1 VGAVDELSPANALLS
16 DAGALRRRLAEDG
29 YLFFRGL
36 LPGADV
42 AEAADG
48 VRAALRQGGWIDRRG
63 QASADRHALDVR
75 DALGDPA
82 WRGALASPAFN
93 RLPYLAPLRQTI
105 RMILGPLAFSYPAK
119 VLRAIYPERPPE
131 VTRGRYIHR
140 DYAVSGVQDM
150 LTTWVSLTDIPVR
163 LGGLAVR
170 PGSHLGPPGRPRL
183 LGPAERGWAT
193 ADYRAGD
200 ALVFHCL
207 TAHAALPNGDVS
219 LRLSGDFRWQCSDQP
234 VPAELVLGPAGGQ
247 REMFSRLF
255 ARQPWWEP
263 VPGGMTLVPRERL
276 AASPPG
282 PSRYFRVHPGW
293 RFWRPP
299 PGAVH

>member
-1 VGAVDELSPANALLS
+1 MGAVDELSPANALLS
-16 DAGALRRRLAEDG
+16 DAGALRQRLAQDG

-42 AEAADG
+42 GAAADG
-48 VRAALRQGGWIDRRG
+48 VRAALRRGGWIDRRG

-75 DALGDPA
+75 DALADPA
-82 WRGALASPAFN
+82 FRAAIASPAFN

-119 VLRAIYPERPPE
+119 VLRAVYPERRPE

-170 PGSHLGPPGRPRL
+170 PGSHLGPPRRPRL
-183 LGPAERGWAT
+183 LDPAERGWAT
-193 ADYRAGD
+193 TDYRAGD

-207 TAHAALPNGDVS
+207 TSHAALPNCDVS

-247 REMFSRLF
+247 WEMFSRLF

-263 VPGGMTLVPRERL
+263 VPDGMTLVPRERL
-276 AASPPG
+276 VASPPG

-299 PGAVH
+299 AGAVH